1 MVVIPRLSPSL
12 RALNAAR
19 LAACPEMERAVL
31 TEALDARETHRR
43 QGRAAKR
50 SGDVG
55 EAWAHAE
62 LDAAVAAGRLVW
74 WRAVGPRTRHVGSG
88 RDLRLITVGVG
99 PCDVVAMA
107 PGGRT
112 VVAEI
117 KRGSVLWRSEI
128 ERKGRRDPAIAPHQA
143 EQLEACS
150 RGGGI
155 ALVAVELAGHRRW
168 LPWEGIPWRTDGS
181 LRAQDVARITTPT
194 LAEILEIVR

>member
-1 MVVIPRLSPSL
+1 
-12 RALNAAR
+12 
-19 LAACPEMERAVL
+19 MERSAMVD
-31 TEALDARETHRR
+31 ARDARETHRR

-62 LDAAVAAGRLVW
+62 LDAALHTGRLVW

-99 PCDVVAMA
+99 PCDVSAQTSRGVS
-107 PGGRT
+107 

-150 RGGGI
+150 RGRGI

-181 LRAQDVARITTPT
+181 LRAQDLARITTPT
-194 LAEILEIVR
+194 LNEILEIVR

>member
-1 MVVIPRLSPSL
+1 MTAPRAHRESIVIPRLSPSL
-12 RALNAAR
+12 RALADG
-19 LAACPEMERAVL
+19 
-31 TEALDARETHRR
+31 LDAKVAHQR

-62 LDAAVAAGRLVW
+62 LDAAVRAGRLVW

-107 PGGRT
+107 AGGRT

-117 KRGSVLWRSEI
+117 KRGAKLWRSEV
-128 ERKGRRDPAIAPHQA
+128 ERGKRRDPAIAPHQA

-150 RGGGI
+150 RGGGL
-155 ALVAVELAGHRRW
+155 ALVAVELSGRRCW
-168 LPWEGIPWRTDGS
+168 LPWAGIPWRTDGS
-181 LRAQDVARITTPT
+181 LRAQDLARITTPT
-194 LAEILEIVR
+194 LNEILEIVR